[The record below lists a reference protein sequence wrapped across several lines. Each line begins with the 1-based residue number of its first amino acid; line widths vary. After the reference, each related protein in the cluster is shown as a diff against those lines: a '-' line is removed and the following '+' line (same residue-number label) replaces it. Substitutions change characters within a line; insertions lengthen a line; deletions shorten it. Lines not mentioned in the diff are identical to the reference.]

1 VGALV
6 GAVSS
11 RRSKREA
18 VLPRCQ
24 RDFALLARLHRA
36 DRRAMLCRRPATI
49 APAAMSLGVLETIG
63 PQMGGLGNS
72 DTF

>member
-1 VGALV
+1 
-6 GAVSS
+6 
-11 RRSKREA
+11 
-18 VLPRCQ
+18 
-24 RDFALLARLHRA
+24 LLARLHRA